1 MSLAIKYETVE
12 DASMRL
18 RGTVVLYKGEPVQ
31 ITEVTHGD
39 GGDDIIRVK
48 FRELPIGVGDRF
60 GRAIVDPE
68 AAKVE
73 QRKFISS
80 KHFDI
85 APFKLGYVNHPKTG
99 AFYCTRL
106 PNRIQKQG
114 LCTENFQA
122 KTNMGEAVPFTT
134 FLTCKEVV
142 AMIKGVY
149 PSFDRALVALN
160 QCPSV
165 AFSYEFSLMKD
176 DVIPDLIY
184 LYHKGNK
191 VGYFSKNE
199 VLLGQKF
206 KCLKESLQ
214 EMQVKVGVC

>member
-12 DASMRL
+12 DAAMRL
-18 RGTVVLYKGEPVQ
+18 RGTVVLYKGDPVQ
-31 ITEVTHGD
+31 INEVTHGE

-48 FRELPIGVGDRF
+48 FRELPLLEGKFDRF
-60 GRAIVDPE
+60 GRPIGDDVVP
-68 AAKVE
+68 E

-85 APFKLGYVNHPKTG
+85 APFKLGYVNHPKIG

-114 LCTENFQA
+114 LCGENFQA
-122 KTNMGEAVPFTT
+122 RSNTGAQVPFGTFIACKEAVS
-134 FLTCKEVV
+134 
-142 AMIKGVY
+142 MIKGIY
-149 PSFDRALVALN
+149 PTFDRALASLDKA
-160 QCPSV
+160 PSV
-165 AFSYEFSLMKD
+165 AFSYEFALMKD
-176 DVIPDLIY
+176 EVIPDLIY